1 MGAAPHAGYP
11 NSGSPGDMGYAPHAP
26 GMAAPYPP
34 YNAAAHP
41 AYYPGAGYYAPP
53 AQMHPQYAPAG
64 FYYGGQP
71 QPAGMSA
78 AQGGGPAGH
87 GAGRGMHA
95 GMSQFAE
102 EISNGGNGL
111 SSLGKMLNLDD
122 SEFWKGALI
131 GAAAVLLLTNE
142 SVKNMLLKTGAKA
155 KEAVKSGVEK
165 VKETASAEQA
175 KE

>member
-1 MGAAPHAGYP
+1 MGSAPHAGYP
-11 NSGSPGDMGYAPHAP
+11 YGGSPGVMGNPPQPP

-34 YNAAAHP
+34 YHAAAHP
-41 AYYPGAGYYAPP
+41 AHYPGAGYYAPS
-53 AQMHPQYAPAG
+53 AEMHHQYPPAG
-64 FYYGGQP
+64 AYYGGQP
-71 QPAGMSA
+71 QAAGMYA
-78 AQGGGPAGH
+78 GGGGHQAGH
-87 GAGRGMHA
+87 GTHA
-95 GMSQFAE
+95 GMSQFVE

-142 SVKNMLLKTGAKA
+142 SVQNMLFKAGAKT
-155 KEAVKSGVEK
+155 KEAVESGMDK
-165 VKETASAEQA
+165 VKETASEIAEKA